1 MADTYIPDDLRDT
14 SQPDTD
20 KNYFKIVVTDLNP
33 GEVYPIQFRW
43 QYEDKTYSDWSASKS
58 FTTASE
64 VALNAP
70 QFLSGDVT
78 NDGSTLVVK
87 WSGLD
92 SSGNAYPSNLDR
104 VDIYINGGTYG
115 ASYVKAGD
123 SFKTAG
129 TKVIAVGT
137 GTTYYVKLKAVSKS
151 GVESNFS
158 TERSATTV
166 AQIVVD
172 TIPPTNPTSISAT
185 AEVDQNDQ
193 TGFSLKATFSFTK
206 SSDTSCRGY
215 RIRWTTQT
223 VSPVYE
229 YAFVEHPSSGSTVS
243 YTATGL
249 IPNITYYYQVAAVD
263 ELNNTQAYSTAG
275 TFSAQ
280 DSVAT
285 AEGSLARLKSY
296 ISIGGATGDQF
307 KFGTGISESIN
318 ISTNTTPSLSA
329 GTYHGIVLNKTGNKN
344 NYLLTTGQFRV
355 GSDTQFMYFDANNL
369 YLTGDINAASGKFSG
384 NILMS
389 SSNASLYNIS
399 NGYSIES
406 NGTLP
411 AGSTGFVLNATGL
424 QFKVAGS
431 EKITLDASN
440 GNATFNG
447 TMTANSAV
455 LNGSLTTT
463 GTPGGYASNTL
474 VVNGGKISA
483 DEVVYIESSGFIDMT
498 AIDGLSINANTE
510 ITGTFEA
517 SGSTLFNGANNQ
529 INGDTEI
536 GGTSTK
542 NIRNIWI
549 RNTLISTTSDSGS
562 IGDVWLQYS

>member
-549 RNTLISTTSDSGS
+549 RNTLIASNSSSGS